1 MSLKIS
7 NTLTNKKEEFVPIEK
22 GKVKMYVCGVTVYD
36 DIHMGHAKS
45 IITFDVVRRYLQYLG
60 YDVTYVTNF
69 TDVDDKI
76 INRANERGIDP
87 LQLSSDYIK
96 KYFEDV
102 AKLGVRKADIYP
114 QASTSMPYIIDMVK
128 DIIDKGYGYATADG
142 SVYFRVR
149 KIPDFGA
156 LSNRTIEEMKSAG
169 RVDLDP
175 NKEDPLDFAVWKGVK
190 PGEVFWDSPWGKGRP
205 GWHIECSAMIRH
217 YLGDTIDI
225 HGGGNDL
232 VFPHHENEIAQTEA
246 ACGCK
251 LANYWMHNGM
261 LETKGAD
268 GKTVKM
274 SKSLKNFFKVEDVAA
289 KFDKYTIRFYYLNTH
304 YRSPLT
310 YGEENMLEAQAAL
323 KRLWNNFRDLQ
334 ACARDGP
341 AGEAGEAAALAETA
355 RKDFTEAMDDDFNTR
370 AAIEALFA
378 LARSTNKMMG
388 EKTLTKAGAETVL
401 AFLADVDSV
410 LGILPEDEAQED
422 NGAFDA
428 VMSILIDLRK
438 ELRAG
443 KQYQYADMIRDRLK
457 DAGYVLEDTS
467 DGVKWKKI

>member
-1 MSLKIS
+1 MTLRIS
-7 NTLTNKKEEFVPIEK
+7 NTLTNKKEEFVPIEP
-22 GKVKMYVCGVTVYD
+22 GKVKIYVCGVTVYD
-36 DIHMGHAKS
+36 DIHMGHARS

-76 INRANERGIDP
+76 INRANERGIEP
-87 LQLSSDYIK
+87 LQLSSEYIK

-102 AKLGVRKADIYP
+102 DKLGVKRADIYP

-128 DIIDKGYGYATADG
+128 DIVDKGYGYATADG

-156 LSNRTIEEMKSAG
+156 LSNRTIEEMRSAG

-246 ACGCK
+246 ACGCR

-323 KRLWNNFRDLQ
+323 KRLWNNYRDLQ
-334 ACARDGP
+334 AYARDGP
-341 AGEAGEAAALAETA
+341 AGDGADDLVSSAKAE
-355 RKDFTEAMDDDFNTR
+355 FTEAMDDDFNTR
-370 AAIEALFA
+370 AAIEALFT
-378 LARSTNKMMG
+378 LARSTNRMMADRSLSK
-388 EKTLTKAGAETVL
+388 EGAASVL
-401 AFLADVDSV
+401 AFLAEVDGV
-410 LGILPEDEAQED
+410 LGILPEEDASDESLD
-422 NGAFDA
+422 K
-428 VMSILIDLRK
+428 VMGILIDLRK
-438 ELRAG
+438 ELRSK
-443 KQYQYADMIRDRLK
+443 KQYDLADMIRDRLK
-457 DAGYVLEDTS
+457 DAGYVLEDTA
-467 DGVKWKKI
+467 DGVKWKRI

>member
-1 MSLKIS
+1 
-7 NTLTNKKEEFVPIEK
+7 
-22 GKVKMYVCGVTVYD
+22 
-36 DIHMGHAKS
+36 
-45 IITFDVVRRYLQYLG
+45 
-60 YDVTYVTNF
+60 
-69 TDVDDKI
+69 
-76 INRANERGIDP
+76 
-87 LQLSSDYIK
+87 
-96 KYFEDV
+96 
-102 AKLGVRKADIYP
+102 
-114 QASTSMPYIIDMVK
+114 
-128 DIIDKGYGYATADG
+128 
-142 SVYFRVR
+142 
-149 KIPDFGA
+149 
-156 LSNRTIEEMKSAG
+156 
-169 RVDLDP
+169 
-175 NKEDPLDFAVWKGVK
+175 
-190 PGEVFWDSPWGKGRP
+190 
-205 GWHIECSAMIRH
+205 MIRH

-268 GKTVKM
+268 GQTVKM

>member
-1 MSLKIS
+1 MTLRIS
-7 NTLTNKKEEFVPIEK
+7 NTLTNKKEEFVPIEP
-22 GKVKMYVCGVTVYD
+22 GKVKIYVCGVTVYD
-36 DIHMGHAKS
+36 DIHMGHARS

-76 INRANERGIDP
+76 INRANERGIEP
-87 LQLSSDYIK
+87 LQLSSEYIK

-102 AKLGVRKADIYP
+102 DKLGVKRADIYP

-128 DIIDKGYGYATADG
+128 DIVDKGYGYATADG

-156 LSNRTIEEMKSAG
+156 LSNRTIEEMRSAG

-246 ACGCK
+246 ACGCR

-323 KRLWNNFRDLQ
+323 KRLWNNYRDLQ
-334 ACARDGP
+334 AYARDGP
-341 AGEAGEAAALAETA
+341 AGDGADDLVSSAKAE
-355 RKDFTEAMDDDFNTR
+355 FTEAMDDDFNTR
-370 AAIEALFA
+370 AAIEALFT
-378 LARSTNKMMG
+378 LARSTNRMMG
-388 EKTLTKAGAETVL
+388 DRSLSKEGAASVL
-401 AFLADVDSV
+401 AFLAEVDGV
-410 LGILPEDEAQED
+410 LGILPEEDASDESLD
-422 NGAFDA
+422 K
-428 VMSILIDLRK
+428 VMGILIDLRK
-438 ELRAG
+438 ELRSK
-443 KQYQYADMIRDRLK
+443 KQYDLADMIRDRLK
-457 DAGYVLEDTS
+457 DAGYVLEDTA
-467 DGVKWKKI
+467 DGVKWKRI